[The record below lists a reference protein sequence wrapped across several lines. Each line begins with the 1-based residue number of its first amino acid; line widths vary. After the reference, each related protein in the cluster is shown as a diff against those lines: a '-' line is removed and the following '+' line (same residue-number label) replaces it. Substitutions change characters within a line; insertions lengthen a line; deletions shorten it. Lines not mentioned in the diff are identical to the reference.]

1 MDSVDVGKIVTIEG
15 NDFVVLDTVIKEN
28 KKYVFLK
35 GVDENEELL
44 DSQIIA
50 RVVIDDMG
58 DFALEDIDD
67 RFLLETLR
75 NEFANRLREEYMK
88 RYSFFCA
95 IIN

>member
-58 DFALEDIDD
+58 D

-75 NEFANRLREEYMK
+75 NEFANRLREEYMQ

-95 IIN
+95 IINQGGMV